1 MQMLLAK
8 WAKQSTQLR
17 SLDVKIRRLDKS
29 NKWDDEEYEG
39 RAMFKSPNLAFLD
52 FQKVTTP
59 EGKPK
64 QLVPHE
70 RIVCTGKEV
79 WQYRSDTQ
87 QLFIHELDQQQ
98 RQRALQEGP
107 LPFLFNFEAETARKR
122 YQMKLHSEDAKS
134 YVVSVVPLLPIDKE
148 CFRSAWVVLDK
159 TMLLPTM
166 IVLLDPEGKSQKQ
179 FTMSEI
185 KPNAQVMMVN
195 FQGVK
200 PKPPWKIMYNKEE
213 AGSAQPAAQPPRVG
227 NALMLEALGRQGP
240 ELGSIE
246 GRHGDVPRARCG
258 PELSET
264 VYVHGGRGI
273 GSSPI
278 LRGERGI
285 VKRLDAGPEAAGRSG
300 EAARRE
306 EQSRKL
312 VSDP

>member
-1 MQMLLAK
+1 MRWHILRMVLTLAVVMWVNSSQPAKAQQQTTRPPAGRTPAPTRKPARPAAPPIDPDGTKMQMLLAN

-39 RAMFKSPNLAFLD
+39 RALFKSPNLAYLD
-52 FQKVTTP
+52 FQKVVTA

-64 QLVPHE
+64 RLVPHE

-87 QLFIHELDQQQ
+87 QLFIHELNQQQ

-107 LPFLFNFEAETARKR
+107 LPFLFNFEAESARKR

-134 YVVSVVPLLPIDKE
+134 YVVSVLPLLEIDKE
-148 CFRSAWVVLDK
+148 CFSSAWIQLDK
-159 TMLLPTM
+159 TMLLPTR
-166 IVLLDPEGKSQKQ
+166 IILLDPEGKSQKH

-185 KPNAQVMMVN
+185 KRNYPVMAVN

-213 AGSAQPAAQPPRVG
+213 GGAAPPTGQPPRVG
-227 NALMLEALGRQGP
+227 NTRPVAPNRAAAAPR
-240 ELGSIE
+240 GSV
-246 GRHGDVPRARCG
+246 R
-258 PELSET
+258 
-264 VYVHGGRGI
+264 
-273 GSSPI
+273 
-278 LRGERGI
+278 
-285 VKRLDAGPEAAGRSG
+285 
-300 EAARRE
+300 
-306 EQSRKL
+306 
-312 VSDP
+312 

>member
-1 MQMLLAK
+1 MVLTLAVVLWANSSWPALAQQRAARPQPGRAPAAAKKAPAPPIDPDGTKMQMLLAK
-8 WAKQSTQLR
+8 WARQSTQLR

-52 FQKVTTP
+52 FQKVVAAD
-59 EGKPK
+59 GKPK
-64 QLVPHE
+64 KLVPYE
-70 RIVCTGKEV
+70 RIICTGKEV

-87 QLFIHELDQQQ
+87 QLFIHELGQEQ

-134 YVVSVVPLLPIDKE
+134 YVVSVLPLLPIDKE

-166 IVLLDPEGKSQKQ
+166 IILLDPEGKSQKQ
-179 FTMSEI
+179 FTRSEI
-185 KPNAQVMMVN
+185 KPNHQVMMVN

-213 AGSAQPAAQPPRVG
+213 GAAAPPAGQPPRVG
-227 NALMLEALGRQGP
+227 NSRPVPPRRGTVPQG
-240 ELGSIE
+240 GSV
-246 GRHGDVPRARCG
+246 R
-258 PELSET
+258 
-264 VYVHGGRGI
+264 
-273 GSSPI
+273 
-278 LRGERGI
+278 
-285 VKRLDAGPEAAGRSG
+285 
-300 EAARRE
+300 
-306 EQSRKL
+306 
-312 VSDP
+312 